1 MKKMSEKNDVSK
13 KLEGLGVDVLN
24 LIQSAQNP
32 FIKIPVRS
40 LSNVNY
46 DQDSGL
52 LQLGNAMS
60 KRVFFNV
67 AHARKFMQTLV
78 VASFC
83 KSLVEE
89 DVHASLR
96 ESYYSLKHTI
106 GDSKENTF
114 EEQAESDPIFVDLEV
129 ALDVL
134 RENLHVNADRK
145 GAAVGPISILDKGDT
160 IDWSKLGSGGWSI
173 PSNVENIQFKDIGA
187 DFVLMVEKNAIF
199 ERLNEDKLWKKL
211 NCIIISSQGQA
222 SRGIRRLINR
232 FNTQHKLPVY
242 CFCDADA
249 YGFYIYSVIK
259 AGSMELAHVSNRL
272 ATPKA
277 KFIGLTLSDV
287 KKYDLGKA
295 TIKAKDVDLKRTQEL
310 LGYTWF
316 QNKEWQKELKLMLD
330 LKIKA
335 ELEALASKNLKFVS
349 DTYLPEKIENR
360 DFLP

>member
-1 MKKMSEKNDVSK
+1 MRNEMVKNEVVK
-13 KLEGLGVDVLN
+13 KLEALGVDVLN
-24 LIQSAQNP
+24 LIQSAKNP

-40 LSNVNY
+40 LSNISF
-46 DQDSGL
+46 DKSIGL
-52 LQLGNAMS
+52 LTLGNATS
-60 KRVFFNV
+60 RRVFFNV

-83 KSLVEE
+83 KSLLEE
-89 DVHASLR
+89 EVHASLR

-114 EEQAESDPIFVDLEV
+114 EEQSESDPIFVDLEV

-160 IDWSKLGSGGWSI
+160 IDWSRLGSGGWSI
-173 PSNVENIQFKDIGA
+173 PSNVENIKFKDIGA
-187 DFVLMVEKNAIF
+187 DFVLVVEKNAIF
-199 ERLNEDKLWKKL
+199 ERLNEDKVWKKL
-211 NCIIISSQGQA
+211 NCVIISSQGQA

-232 FNTQHKLPVY
+232 LNTQHKLPVY

-287 KKYDLGKA
+287 KKYELGKA
-295 TIKAKDVDLKRTQEL
+295 TIKAKDVDLKRTREL
-310 LGYTWF
+310 MSYSWF
-316 QNKEWQKELKLMLD
+316 QHKLWQKELKLMLD

-335 ELEALASKNLKFVS
+335 ELEALASRHLKFVS
-349 DTYLPEKIENR
+349 KTYLPEKIEKR
-360 DFLP
+360 QFLP